1 MVEMASDR
9 TMANDFMADLLFT
22 ALSPRLTNQTGNRRD
37 ADAVGKH
44 GAGERTLVDSQ
55 MIAQQALEHGA
66 QIGGGLEVAFLIELG
81 LLQSRSAITRPPRSA
96 PPARKA
102 TVPVPWSVPLVPLM
116 RAVRPNSVMMAT
128 TVSRQASPMFGSIP
142 ASAPSRAPKRLA
154 SWPEAAP
161 SLMWV
166 SQPMKPTAPTRG
178 PSGLARKRP
187 AVPAASA
194 K

>member
-1 MVEMASDR
+1 
-9 TMANDFMADLLFT
+9 
-22 ALSPRLTNQTGNRRD
+22 
-37 ADAVGKH
+37 
-44 GAGERTLVDSQ
+44 
-55 MIAQQALEHGA
+55 MIAEQALEHGA

-81 LLQSRSAITRPPRSA
+81 LLQSRPVGDHA
-96 PPARKA
+96 PAPQRAAGEKRDGAGAVIGAVGAVDARGA
-102 TVPVPWSVPLVPLM
+102 SELGDE
-116 RAVRPNSVMMAT
+116 AT
-128 TVSRQASPMFGSIP
+128 TVSRQASPILVSIA
-142 ASAPSRAPKRLA
+142 ASAPSSAPRRLA